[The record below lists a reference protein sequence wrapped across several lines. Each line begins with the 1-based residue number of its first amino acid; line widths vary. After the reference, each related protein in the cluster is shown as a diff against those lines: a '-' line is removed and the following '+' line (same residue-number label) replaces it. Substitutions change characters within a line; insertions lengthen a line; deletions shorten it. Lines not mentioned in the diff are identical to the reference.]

1 MAKKGFQGGINS
13 ILGEMT
19 PNPMPNSTTELQR
32 NDVLVR
38 TTVML
43 KIQHFNNLKAIAY
56 WDRKTVKDIF
66 DESISM
72 YIEHYKNNNGEIKN
86 ID

>member
-1 MAKKGFQGGINS
+1 MAKKGFQGGIDS

-19 PNPMPNSTTELQR
+19 HSSPPTKELQKSET
-32 NDVLVR
+32 LIK
-38 TTVML
+38 TTVMI
-43 KIQHFNNLKAIAY
+43 KMQHFNNLKAIAY
-56 WDRKTVKDIF
+56 WDRKTLKDIL

-72 YIEHYKNNNGEIKN
+72 YTEQYIKINGEIKP